1 MTVDNSDNS
10 QENIHQWKPDISL
23 PSDWNLMKLKH
34 ISDVYPSN
42 VDKKSYEEETNI
54 QSCNYTDVYYNSE
67 INSEQDFLPSTASKR
82 QIQRF
87 ELKKGDVL
95 LTKDSEDWKDIGI
108 PAIVTEDLPGI
119 LCGYHLFI
127 SRPNLKKID
136 SDFLFWSI
144 KSRYVAFQLE
154 GAATGITRYGL
165 TTRDLANVWIPCPP
179 LSEQSKINSFLQLRT
194 SHIDDLIEKKKRL
207 LDLLQQK
214 KKSEINNVIVS
225 GLDPDKPTKSPETKW
240 LDRIPTHWEVRRL
253 NHLRD
258 PNIPIVY
265 GIVLPGPNQ
274 DTGVPIIKGG
284 DCKPEKL
291 DPEKLSKT
299 TPEIAE
305 KFQRSRL
312 QTGELVYE
320 IRGSVGRVVKVPP
333 ELEGA
338 NLTQDTA
345 RISTRK
351 NINTDWLIYAL
362 QSEVFR
368 QQMDLHTRGATIQGV
383 NLFDLRRGILPV
395 PPRNEQDQIAQHLEK
410 VDEQIH
416 NLYQKTE
423 QAIDLLEKK
432 RQSLI
437 TAAVTGQIDLSNWDN
452 QENQEL
458 SA

>member
-1 MTVDNSDNS
+1 
-10 QENIHQWKPDISL
+10 
-23 PSDWNLMKLKH
+23 
-34 ISDVYPSN
+34 
-42 VDKKSYEEETNI
+42 
-54 QSCNYTDVYYNSE
+54 
-67 INSEQDFLPSTASKR
+67 
-82 QIQRF
+82 
-87 ELKKGDVL
+87 
-95 LTKDSEDWKDIGI
+95 
-108 PAIVTEDLPGI
+108 
-119 LCGYHLFI
+119 
-127 SRPNLKKID
+127 
-136 SDFLFWSI
+136 
-144 KSRYVAFQLE
+144 LE